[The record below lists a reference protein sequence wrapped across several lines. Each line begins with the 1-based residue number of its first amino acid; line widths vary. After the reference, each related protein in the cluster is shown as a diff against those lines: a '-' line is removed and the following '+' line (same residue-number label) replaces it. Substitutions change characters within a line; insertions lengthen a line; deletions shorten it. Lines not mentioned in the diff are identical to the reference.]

1 MMSVLPGVSEGE
13 RGHLIIR
20 LSTEGVCA
28 PQYKRCLRCVRCR
41 RVIDLRWCLEMV
53 FRCSGVQVLVGMVGF
68 RAEMG
73 RLDARIVRGVGG
85 GEFGA
90 RRWGGMTEWDG

>member
-53 FRCSGVQVLVGMVGF
+53 FKREVVGWDGRIPCGDGPVGCADCPW
-68 RAEMG
+68 R
-73 RLDARIVRGVGG
+73 VGG

-90 RRWGGMTEWDG
+90 RRWVE